1 MREARQAR
9 RHRAF
14 VADRRRRQPVRPG
27 DDRYRDNRH
36 QRRRHAFGHARQEK
50 HDGECGGKQ
59 QPDHLALPPDV
70 RHLCHKNQNAERV
83 HKAGHYRARDVTHH
97 ACQPQQPE
105 EDLDDAAQHQGRQN
119 VADAVLMH
127 HRANNQRHRTRRRG
141 DHRRTP
147 AEQRHTE
154 AQHNGRHQA
163 HFRVDARNDRERN
176 HFRDQRQRSQNAR
189 QRFAH
194 QQARCA
200 QHVRDRKLRHRPSR
214 SLSIRHEYL
223 QVFYNER
230 RPLRA
235 AGTGDG
241 TEQGDK
247 TPALRPRRL
256 LNALVRKAVLNGFTE
271 VTAL

>member
-1 MREARQAR
+1 MRAS
-9 RHRAF
+9 
-14 VADRRRRQPVRPG
+14 
-27 DDRYRDNRH
+27 
-36 QRRRHAFGHARQEK
+36 
-50 HDGECGGKQ
+50 
-59 QPDHLALPPDV
+59 
-70 RHLCHKNQNAERV
+70 
-83 HKAGHYRARDVTHH
+83 
-97 ACQPQQPE
+97 PQQPE
-105 EDLDDAAQHQGRQN
+105 EDLDDAAQHQRGKN

-127 HRANNQRHRTRRRG
+127 HRANNQRHRACRRG
-141 DHRRTP
+141 DHRRAS
-147 AEQRHTE
+147 AEQGHTE
-154 AQHNGRHQA
+154 AQHNGRHKA

-176 HFRDQRQRSQNAR
+176 HFRDQRQRGQNAR

-200 QHVRDRKLRHRPSR
+200 QHMRDRKLRHRPSR

-247 TPALRPRRL
+247 TPALR
-256 LNALVRKAVLNGFTE
+256 
-271 VTAL
+271 TAPITQHAGKESGPEWLYGSSGPFDGARASASHTCSGTFW